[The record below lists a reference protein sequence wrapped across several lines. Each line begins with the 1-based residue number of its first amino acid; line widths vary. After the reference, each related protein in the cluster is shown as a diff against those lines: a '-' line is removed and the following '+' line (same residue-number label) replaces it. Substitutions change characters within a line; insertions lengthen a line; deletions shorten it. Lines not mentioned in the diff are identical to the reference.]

1 MVFPRDNVEITP
13 VVFECCERFLGKFH
27 PKWIVVFM
35 PAKYQVYKDSKGKY
49 RFRFR
54 AGNGRIVAVGEGY
67 EQHASCLK
75 GIKSIQNNCSSE
87 IEDLTIESKK
97 IPNPKY
103 QIYYD
108 EQNKFR
114 FRLKAKN
121 GEIIAQGEG
130 YEAKEG
136 CLNGIDALRNGC
148 DAEIEDSTIIPES
161 TEAIVSSDVT
171 SETKAAEAAE
181 LKVVELKAAE
191 AAELKVVELK
201 AAEAAELKVVE
212 LKAAEAKGKEFI
224 QTEVGSSAD
233 MSMSSDVGPA
243 ETILELHNPSAVS
256 KGEAVSF
263 QGRLYRSDTG
273 KGIPGAKIRIYERDK
288 SLFGDDFLAYGDT
301 AEDGSFNINWKAR
314 SLAWRKDSGNIYAQF
329 KGNEKAKS
337 SKSTVNAITIK

>member
-1 MVFPRDNVEITP
+1 
-13 VVFECCERFLGKFH
+13 
-27 PKWIVVFM
+27 M

-54 AGNGRIVAVGEGY
+54 AGNGRIVAIGEAY

-75 GIKSIQNNCSSE
+75 GIRSIQNNCNSE

-108 EQNKFR
+108 DQNKFR

-130 YEAKEG
+130 YETKEG
-136 CLNGIDALRNGC
+136 CLNGIDALRNSC

-161 TEAIVSSDVT
+161 TETAVSSDVT
-171 SETKAAEAAE
+171 PETKAAEAAE
-181 LKVVELKAAE
+181 LKAAEEARVAAELKAAE
-191 AAELKVVELK
+191 AAELK
-201 AAEAAELKVVE
+201 AAEEARV
-212 LKAAEAKGKEFI
+212 AKGKEFI
-224 QTEVGSSAD
+224 QTEVDSSAN

-243 ETILELHNPSAVS
+243 ETILELHNPSVVS
-256 KGEAVSF
+256 KGEAVNF
-263 QGRLYRSDTG
+263 NGRLYRSDTG
-273 KGIPGAKIRIYERDK
+273 RGIPGAKIRIYERDK
-288 SLFGDDFLAYGDT
+288 SLLGDDYLAFGDT

-314 SLAWRKDSGNIYAQF
+314 SLAWRKNSGNIYAKF
-329 KGNEKAKS
+329 KGSEKAKS